1 MNKSKYA
8 WMTRWKDR
16 NTIDVT
22 APSIN
27 DWANNNR
34 TCSSTGTDGE
44 NKKKGLPL

>member
-8 WMTRWKDR
+8 WMPCWKDR
-16 NTIDVT
+16 NAIDVT
-22 APSIN
+22 ALSID

-44 NKKKGLPL
+44 K